1 MIESILIGVA
11 AGAIIAVTGYIKN
24 IDQVEGYPVF
34 EPVKFLTT
42 LIIGALAGGVSR
54 YLGISYD
61 AASTMIASAGIT
73 TFIEYIVKAAV
84 RWWRWKH
91 GQPV

>member
-1 MIESILIGVA
+1 VIESILIGMA
-11 AGAIIAVTGYIKN
+11 AGAVLAVTGYLKN

-54 YLGISYD
+54 FLGISYD
-61 AASTMIASAGIT
+61 AATTMIVSAGIT
-73 TFIEYIVKAAV
+73 TIIEYVVKAIV
-84 RWWRWKH
+84 RWWRWEH
-91 GQPV
+91 GAK